1 MKNRFNLKYFTVIM
15 FAAFMLIGCSNN
27 QDESNVSSTEQQEEK
42 TNTAQ
47 TDKRVIG
54 IIGAMKEEVAILHE
68 KMKIESTE
76 TVAGMEFYKGT
87 LDGENIVLVQ
97 SGVGKVN
104 AAACTQVLVDHF
116 GVDYLINSGVA
127 GGLGPD
133 VTVGDIVISTDAVQH
148 DVDITAL
155 GEDPG
160 VISRMDTSIFT
171 ADEKL
176 IQLAQSSVEGLSE
189 DIHVFQGRIASGDQF
204 IASAEQK
211 AEINEIFSPYAV
223 EMEGAA
229 IAHVAHLND
238 VPFVIIRAI
247 SDDAGGEADV
257 KYEDFVKMAAENAS
271 KMIEQMIKSAN
282 ESL

>member
-1 MKNRFNLKYFTVIM
+1 MKNRMSIKFFTMIM
-15 FAAFMLIGCSNN
+15 ISTFMLIGCSTTA
-27 QDESNVSSTEQQEEK
+27 STEQPEEK
-42 TNTAQ
+42 TNTKQ
-47 TDKRVIG
+47 SEKRVIG
-54 IIGAMKEEVAILHE
+54 IIGAMIEEVEILRD
-68 KMKIESTE
+68 KMEIESTE
-76 TVAGMEFYKGT
+76 TIAGMEFYKGT

-104 AAACTQVLVDHF
+104 AAACSQALVDHF

-127 GGLGPD
+127 GGLSPE
-133 VTVGDIVISTDAVQH
+133 VTIGDIVISTDAVQH
-148 DVDITAL
+148 DVDITAF
-155 GEDPG
+155 GEKPG
-160 VISRMDTSIFT
+160 VIARMDTSYFA

-176 IQLAQSSVEGLSE
+176 IQLAQSATEALSG

-211 AEINEIFSPYAV
+211 AWITENFSPYAV

-247 SDDAGGEADV
+247 SDDASGEADV

-271 KMIEQMIKSAN
+271 KMIEEMIKAADEN
-282 ESL
+282 L